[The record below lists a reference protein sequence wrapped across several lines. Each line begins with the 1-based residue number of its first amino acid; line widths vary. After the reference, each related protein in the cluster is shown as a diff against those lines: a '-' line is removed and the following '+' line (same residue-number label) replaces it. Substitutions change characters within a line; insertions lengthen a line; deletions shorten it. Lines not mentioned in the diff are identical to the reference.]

1 MPDID
6 TRFYMV
12 KETGLYDYIDKTPAS
27 NEVEQ
32 VLLASKNIIFRFAVE
47 VGFIC

>member
-6 TRFYMV
+6 ARFHMV
-12 KETGLYDYIDKTPAS
+12 KETGLFDYVDKTPAS

-32 VLLASKNIIFRFAVE
+32 FLLASKRYHLPIRC
-47 VGFIC
+47 GD